1 MRETVIALFLSV
13 LGLSIISMLAP
24 GEGKGIRLVVGLCV
38 IVALL
43 VPLKN
48 LAADFSADTL
58 LSLSPYPDRENGEE
72 ESQYRAELASVLQ
85 EAGKAGLESE
95 VASRLS
101 AQFGMDRADFRVHVD
116 TVSVN
121 GELRTEKIVVL
132 LSGSAVFKDPHAISA
147 YVEEW
152 VGCQCAVALES

>member
-58 LSLSPYPDRENGEE
+58 LSLSPHPDRENGEE
-72 ESQYRAELASVLQ
+72 ESRYRAELASVLQ

-101 AQFGMDRADFRVHVD
+101 A
-116 TVSVN
+116 
-121 GELRTEKIVVL
+121 
-132 LSGSAVFKDPHAISA
+132 
-147 YVEEW
+147 
-152 VGCQCAVALES
+152 